1 MCLVSSLIRKEID
14 MREAKAV
21 GVGPGPKRGRIG
33 AKDLMSE
40 VERVLSR
47 AGGGL
52 SLLDR
57 L

>member
-14 MREAKAV
+14 VREAKDV